1 MVYFNFYV
9 GFYKLFRNE
18 VMFLF
23 NDSKKKDIKWNV
35 IFVKSHLTNLKNKVV
50 LSFCKKYKYTEIF
63 IRCLLQ
69 VVQQIK

>member
-1 MVYFNFYV
+1 MIYFNFYV
-9 GFYKLFRNE
+9 GFYKRSGNE

-23 NDSKKKDIKWNV
+23 NDSKKKDSKWNV

-50 LSFCKKYKYTEIF
+50 LSFCKKYICTEIF
-63 IRCLLQ
+63 KRCLLQ